1 MKMLPMKHDWWIS
14 DLDHDHDQL
23 TVDWEDDDPGN
34 NDSNDA
40 NTDQNLQQL
49 LSSRSKIS
57 RVDNIDVPLLC
68 LLVLEVQQTDFKVV

>member
-1 MKMLPMKHDWWIS
+1 MSH
-14 DLDHDHDQL
+14 LDHDHGQL
-23 TVDWEDDDPGN
+23 TVYREDDDPGN

-68 LLVLEVQQTDFKVV
+68 LLVLEVQHTDFKVV